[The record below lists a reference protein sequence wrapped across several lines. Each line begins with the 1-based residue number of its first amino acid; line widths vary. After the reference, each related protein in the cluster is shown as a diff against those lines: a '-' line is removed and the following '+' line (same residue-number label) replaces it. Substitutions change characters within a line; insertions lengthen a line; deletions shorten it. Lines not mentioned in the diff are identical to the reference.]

1 MNIESMIQPK
11 KEIKP
16 TIYAYITPTNTAKE
30 GWIKIGYTDRNA
42 DKRIWEQTHTV
53 GIEAKK
59 LWEHEAR
66 FNGGGYFYDR
76 DFHAYLTK
84 NGIRRNKGTEWF
96 YFDGHPEQA
105 EALYREFVFK
115 DYSNIQKEQ
124 KLQYQLR
131 IEQAEAVE
139 KTLEYVQ
146 ENPSGEFLWNAKPR
160 FGKTLTSYDLV
171 RRMEAVNVLIVTNRP
186 AIANSWYDDFTKFI
200 AWQTD
205 YKFVSESES
214 LKGRAAMSRKD
225 FVDYALNNEQAK
237 QIAFLSLQD
246 LKGSIYFGGS
256 YDKLKWVADTN
267 WDILIIDEAH
277 EGVDTLKTDVAFTNI
292 KRNFTL
298 HLSGTP
304 FKAIAKGSFNENQI
318 YNWSYENEQESKDNW
333 QGEESNP
340 YESLPKL
347 NMFTYQMSKM
357 ISDEVNQGA
366 QLSEEKNVDF
376 AFDLNEFFSTKDD
389 GKFVYE
395 SDVIKWLDT
404 LTHNTKYPFSTPE
417 LRSELKH
424 TFWLLDRV
432 ASAKALQKLLK
443 EHPVFENYKVI
454 LAAGDGKSE
463 IADIV
468 ENETSLQR
476 VKKAIKEN
484 DKTITLSVGQLT
496 TGVTIPE
503 WTAVMMLSNVKS
515 PALYMQSAFRA
526 QNPHAWTEKS
536 HGEETRYQK
545 ENAYVFDFAPE
556 RTLIIF
562 DEFANNLSAQT
573 ASGGGTSHNR
583 EENIRRLLNFFPVIG
598 EDQQGEMVELDA
610 SQVLT
615 IPKAIK
621 AAEVVKR
628 GFMSNLLFANIS
640 GIFQAPQIALDILD
654 NMEFESQGKIKKP
667 TEQPSIDTKDI
678 EIDEEG
684 NSVID
689 NEIVINK
696 NEAIFGDKVYTEEKV
711 SEVVEDIFEP
721 VEDKVSSDQFAK
733 TLSKAVVDTMKP
745 QIQEVKNEYKL
756 TSNTS
761 KRIEKKVEEEV
772 KQTVKKLN
780 ADFIIQK
787 AHLENEY
794 KETAEKANTEE
805 KREELKIIFE
815 EKIDQAVQTH
825 NQEIKNKLIETV
837 EQVQSNIILE
847 QERRKKNKEKTA
859 IEDDIRGRL
868 RGFARTIPSFI
879 MAYGDHELTLANF
892 DEYTPDDVFIE
903 VTGISTDQ
911 FRFLRDGGEYEENG
925 QTHHFSGK
933 LFDEV
938 VFNESVQEFLKKRD
952 ELSNYFEENDEDIFD
967 YIPPQKTNQIYT
979 PKWVVKMMVNDLEK
993 ENPGIYDDSNKT
1005 FADLYMKS
1013 GLYITEIVKKLYN
1026 SPVIQKEYP
1035 EDKERIKHILEH
1047 QVYGFAPTEII
1058 YKIATNFI
1066 FGNLDESI
1074 SRKNFICEDTTPYA
1088 KKGILQDLINTSFGE

>member
-1 MNIESMIQPK
+1 MLSGEITEATEEKLVIRYK
-11 KEIKP
+11 KESDTLP
-16 TIYAYITPTNTAKE
+16 
-30 GWIKIGYTDRNA
+30 
-42 DKRIWEQTHTV
+42 
-53 GIEAKK
+53 
-59 LWEHEAR
+59 L
-66 FNGGGYFYDR
+66 
-76 DFHAYLTK
+76 
-84 NGIRRNKGTEWF
+84 
-96 YFDGHPEQA
+96 
-105 EALYREFVFK
+105 
-115 DYSNIQKEQ
+115 
-124 KLQYQLR
+124 
-131 IEQAEAVE
+131 EQAEAVE

-1047 QVYGFAPTEII
+1047 QVYGFAPTEMI

>member
-1 MNIESMIQPK
+1 MREIQNIDQTIGFMNETNAIEVTLQANQYRLDKLTQYQHFLAPGIRMLSGEITEATEEKLVIRYK
-11 KEIKP
+11 KESDTLP
-16 TIYAYITPTNTAKE
+16 
-30 GWIKIGYTDRNA
+30 
-42 DKRIWEQTHTV
+42 
-53 GIEAKK
+53 
-59 LWEHEAR
+59 L
-66 FNGGGYFYDR
+66 
-76 DFHAYLTK
+76 
-84 NGIRRNKGTEWF
+84 
-96 YFDGHPEQA
+96 
-105 EALYREFVFK
+105 
-115 DYSNIQKEQ
+115 
-124 KLQYQLR
+124 
-131 IEQAEAVE
+131 EQAEAVE

>member
-1 MNIESMIQPK
+1 MREIQNIDQTIGFMNETNAIEVTLQANQYRLDKLTQYQHFLAPGIRMLSGEITEATEEKLVIRYK
-11 KEIKP
+11 KESDTLP
-16 TIYAYITPTNTAKE
+16 
-30 GWIKIGYTDRNA
+30 
-42 DKRIWEQTHTV
+42 
-53 GIEAKK
+53 
-59 LWEHEAR
+59 L
-66 FNGGGYFYDR
+66 
-76 DFHAYLTK
+76 
-84 NGIRRNKGTEWF
+84 
-96 YFDGHPEQA
+96 
-105 EALYREFVFK
+105 
-115 DYSNIQKEQ
+115 
-124 KLQYQLR
+124 
-131 IEQAEAVE
+131 EQAEAVE

-515 PALYMQSAFRA
+515 LALYMQSAFRA

>member
-1 MNIESMIQPK
+1 MREIQNIDQTIGFMNETNAIEVTLQANQYRLDKLTQYQHFLAPGIRMLSGEITEATEEKLVIRYK
-11 KEIKP
+11 KESDTLP
-16 TIYAYITPTNTAKE
+16 
-30 GWIKIGYTDRNA
+30 
-42 DKRIWEQTHTV
+42 
-53 GIEAKK
+53 
-59 LWEHEAR
+59 L
-66 FNGGGYFYDR
+66 
-76 DFHAYLTK
+76 
-84 NGIRRNKGTEWF
+84 
-96 YFDGHPEQA
+96 
-105 EALYREFVFK
+105 
-115 DYSNIQKEQ
+115 
-124 KLQYQLR
+124 
-131 IEQAEAVE
+131 EQAEAVE

-847 QERRKKNKEKTA
+847 QERRRKNKEKTA

>member
-1 MNIESMIQPK
+1 MREIQNIDQTIGFMNETNAIEVTLQANQYRLDKLTQYQHFLAPGIRMLSGEITEATEEKLVIRYK
-11 KEIKP
+11 KESDTLP
-16 TIYAYITPTNTAKE
+16 
-30 GWIKIGYTDRNA
+30 
-42 DKRIWEQTHTV
+42 
-53 GIEAKK
+53 
-59 LWEHEAR
+59 L
-66 FNGGGYFYDR
+66 
-76 DFHAYLTK
+76 
-84 NGIRRNKGTEWF
+84 
-96 YFDGHPEQA
+96 
-105 EALYREFVFK
+105 
-115 DYSNIQKEQ
+115 
-124 KLQYQLR
+124 
-131 IEQAEAVE
+131 EQAEAVE

-859 IEDDIRGRL
+859 IEDYIRGRL

>member
-1 MNIESMIQPK
+1 MREIQNIDQTIGFMNETNAIEVTLQANQYRLDKLTQYQHFLAPGIRMLSGEITEATEEKLVIRYK
-11 KEIKP
+11 KESDTLP
-16 TIYAYITPTNTAKE
+16 
-30 GWIKIGYTDRNA
+30 
-42 DKRIWEQTHTV
+42 
-53 GIEAKK
+53 
-59 LWEHEAR
+59 L
-66 FNGGGYFYDR
+66 
-76 DFHAYLTK
+76 
-84 NGIRRNKGTEWF
+84 
-96 YFDGHPEQA
+96 
-105 EALYREFVFK
+105 
-115 DYSNIQKEQ
+115 
-124 KLQYQLR
+124 
-131 IEQAEAVE
+131 EQAEAVE

-1047 QVYGFAPTEII
+1047 QVYGFAPTEMI

>member
-1 MNIESMIQPK
+1 MREIQNIDQTVGFMNETNAIEVTLQANQYRLDKLTQYQHFLAPGIRMLSGEITEATEEKLVIRYK
-11 KEIKP
+11 KESDTLP
-16 TIYAYITPTNTAKE
+16 
-30 GWIKIGYTDRNA
+30 
-42 DKRIWEQTHTV
+42 
-53 GIEAKK
+53 
-59 LWEHEAR
+59 L
-66 FNGGGYFYDR
+66 
-76 DFHAYLTK
+76 
-84 NGIRRNKGTEWF
+84 
-96 YFDGHPEQA
+96 
-105 EALYREFVFK
+105 
-115 DYSNIQKEQ
+115 
-124 KLQYQLR
+124 
-131 IEQAEAVE
+131 EQAEAVE

>member
-1 MNIESMIQPK
+1 MLSGEITEATEEKLVIRYK
-11 KEIKP
+11 KESDTLP
-16 TIYAYITPTNTAKE
+16 
-30 GWIKIGYTDRNA
+30 
-42 DKRIWEQTHTV
+42 
-53 GIEAKK
+53 
-59 LWEHEAR
+59 L
-66 FNGGGYFYDR
+66 
-76 DFHAYLTK
+76 
-84 NGIRRNKGTEWF
+84 
-96 YFDGHPEQA
+96 
-105 EALYREFVFK
+105 
-115 DYSNIQKEQ
+115 
-124 KLQYQLR
+124 
-131 IEQAEAVE
+131 EQAEAVE

>member
-1 MNIESMIQPK
+1 M
-11 KEIKP
+11 
-16 TIYAYITPTNTAKE
+16 
-30 GWIKIGYTDRNA
+30 
-42 DKRIWEQTHTV
+42 
-53 GIEAKK
+53 
-59 LWEHEAR
+59 
-66 FNGGGYFYDR
+66 
-76 DFHAYLTK
+76 
-84 NGIRRNKGTEWF
+84 
-96 YFDGHPEQA
+96 
-105 EALYREFVFK
+105 
-115 DYSNIQKEQ
+115 
-124 KLQYQLR
+124 
-131 IEQAEAVE
+131 
-139 KTLEYVQ
+139 
-146 ENPSGEFLWNAKPR
+146 
-160 FGKTLTSYDLV
+160 
-171 RRMEAVNVLIVTNRP
+171 
-186 AIANSWYDDFTKFI
+186 
-200 AWQTD
+200 
-205 YKFVSESES
+205 
-214 LKGRAAMSRKD
+214 
-225 FVDYALNNEQAK
+225 
-237 QIAFLSLQD
+237 
-246 LKGSIYFGGS
+246 GGS

-847 QERRKKNKEKTA
+847 QE
-859 IEDDIRGRL
+859 
-868 RGFARTIPSFI
+868 
-879 MAYGDHELTLANF
+879 
-892 DEYTPDDVFIE
+892 
-903 VTGISTDQ
+903 
-911 FRFLRDGGEYEENG
+911 
-925 QTHHFSGK
+925 
-933 LFDEV
+933 
-938 VFNESVQEFLKKRD
+938 
-952 ELSNYFEENDEDIFD
+952 
-967 YIPPQKTNQIYT
+967 
-979 PKWVVKMMVNDLEK
+979 
-993 ENPGIYDDSNKT
+993 
-1005 FADLYMKS
+1005 
-1013 GLYITEIVKKLYN
+1013 
-1026 SPVIQKEYP
+1026 
-1035 EDKERIKHILEH
+1035 
-1047 QVYGFAPTEII
+1047 
-1058 YKIATNFI
+1058 
-1066 FGNLDESI
+1066 
-1074 SRKNFICEDTTPYA
+1074 
-1088 KKGILQDLINTSFGE
+1088 